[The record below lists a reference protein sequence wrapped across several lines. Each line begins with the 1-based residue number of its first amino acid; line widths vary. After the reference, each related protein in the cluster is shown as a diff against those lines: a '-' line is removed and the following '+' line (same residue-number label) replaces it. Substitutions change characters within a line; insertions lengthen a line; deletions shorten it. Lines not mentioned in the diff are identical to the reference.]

1 MGPEHG
7 WFENSFPFGMASW
20 HFGQGWSDQVAK
32 RSVEPKGNAS
42 HKART
47 PGTKTD
53 LRLQLVVFTWTFLVF
68 RKIGGLGSIFYHP
81 IGNT

>member
-1 MGPEHG
+1 MDGSKTRFLLG
-7 WFENSFPFGMASW
+7 WPPGILAKVGRS
-20 HFGQGWSDQVAK
+20 QGAK

-53 LRLQLVVFTWTFLVF
+53 LRLQLVVFAWTFRVF

-81 IGNT
+81 IGNI